1 MFKKLILSIIRFY
14 QRFLS
19 PDQGIFNL
27 SLGLRK
33 NCRFYPS
40 CSEYA
45 YQTIEKYGTLAGFW
59 KGIKRI
65 LKCHPW
71 HPGGIDLP

>member
-1 MFKKLILSIIRFY
+1 MFKKLILGIIRFY

-19 PDQGIFNL
+19 PDQGIFN
-27 SLGLRK
+27 SSGLKK

-40 CSEYA
+40 CSEYT
-45 YQTIEKYGTLAGFW
+45 YQAIEKYGTLAGFR
-59 KGIKRI
+59 KGIKRM
-65 LKCHPW
+65 LKCYPW